1 MSVIPILIV
10 ASLTMALLF
19 LGAFIWSVRSGQFDD
34 TTTPSMRVLA
44 DEPNLKKTAR
54 EAGDET
60 APDPAGGNAENIQAV
75 NLDRKQLKAP

>member
-44 DEPNLKKTAR
+44 DEPKLKKTAR

-60 APDPAGGNAENIQAV
+60 APDPAGGK
-75 NLDRKQLKAP
+75 R